1 MEPKF
6 DIEIYSD
13 GAVID
18 DMREVAKKD
27 YVTGFTTN
35 PSLIKKAGITNY
47 MEFAK
52 QVVSEFPNYSLS
64 FEVFGHD
71 NETMKKEAAAIS
83 ALGDHVFVKIPIILA
98 NGDSN
103 AALINELSHAGVKV
117 NITAIATL
125 DQVKKTLQNVD
136 DHVASIVSIF
146 VGRVND
152 TGQNTDQFV
161 KDSVELTK
169 AHPYAKLL
177 WASTREVI
185 NVYQA
190 QAMGVDIITVPPTI
204 LTKLGKVGK
213 SAHQVSID
221 TVKGFDKDIS
231 ALGFS
236 ILD

>member
-1 MEPKF
+1 M
-6 DIEIYSD
+6 
-13 GAVID
+13 G
-18 DMREVAKKD
+18 
-27 YVTGFTTN
+27 N
-35 PSLIKKAGITNY
+35 
-47 MEFAK
+47 
-52 QVVSEFPNYSLS
+52 
-64 FEVFGHD
+64 
-71 NETMKKEAAAIS
+71 
-83 ALGDHVFVKIPIILA
+83 HVFVKIPIILA

-103 AALINELSHAGVKV
+103 AELINELSHAGIRV

-125 DQVKKTLQNVD
+125 DQVKETLANVD
-136 DHVASIVSIF
+136 DHVPALVSIF

-169 AHPYAKLL
+169 QHPFAKLL

-204 LTKLGKVGK
+204 LAKLGKVGK

-221 TVKGFDKDIS
+221 TVTGFDKDIS
-231 ALGFS
+231 SLGFS